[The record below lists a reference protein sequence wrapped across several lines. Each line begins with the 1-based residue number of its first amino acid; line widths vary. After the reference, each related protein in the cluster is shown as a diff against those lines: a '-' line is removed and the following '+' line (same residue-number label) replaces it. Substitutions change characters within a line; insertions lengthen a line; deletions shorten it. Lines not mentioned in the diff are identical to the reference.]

1 MIHGKF
7 VKFVPKPI
15 AFKQELCAEDPDGVL
30 RSKDKSHGV
39 ERLHHLF
46 ISLSPVNQKVKAM
59 VKLFR
64 RF

>member
-15 AFKQELCAEDPDGVL
+15 VFKQEFCEDSVRVL
-30 RSKDKSHGV
+30 RSKDESHGV
-39 ERLHHLF
+39 ERIIHDLF

-59 VKLFR
+59 VKL
-64 RF
+64 